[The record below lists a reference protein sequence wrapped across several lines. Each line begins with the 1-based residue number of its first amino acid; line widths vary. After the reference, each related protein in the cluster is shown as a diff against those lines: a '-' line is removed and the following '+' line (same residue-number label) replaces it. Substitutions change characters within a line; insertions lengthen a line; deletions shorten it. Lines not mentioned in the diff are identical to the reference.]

1 MQNFDWR
8 VVRTSPRAEF
18 LAATELERD
27 GLEVYC
33 PRVLDPLVR
42 SHRPD
47 TALFPG
53 YLFLRCNDD
62 DGGLP
67 SFRPNHRVFGWLR
80 LGGLIPTVPD
90 SVITD
95 LKDQVESLNEG
106 GGIWR
111 RYQVGEKVTVRSN
124 NIETLAQVLEEP
136 RSPKARVKVLM
147 QFMGRAVK
155 AQVPWESLSP
165 VDQHAQIRRGAPRR
179 TRGRGRFINY
189 SRGAAAAQN

>member
-53 YLFLRCNDD
+53 SLFLRCNDD
-62 DGGLP
+62 DGGRP
-67 SFRPNHRVFGWLR
+67 SFRPNHRV
-80 LGGLIPTVPD
+80 
-90 SVITD
+90 
-95 LKDQVESLNEG
+95 
-106 GGIWR
+106 
-111 RYQVGEKVTVRSN
+111 
-124 NIETLAQVLEEP
+124 
-136 RSPKARVKVLM
+136 
-147 QFMGRAVK
+147 
-155 AQVPWESLSP
+155 
-165 VDQHAQIRRGAPRR
+165 
-179 TRGRGRFINY
+179 
-189 SRGAAAAQN
+189 

>member
-1 MQNFDWR
+1 MPKFDWR

-53 YLFLRCNDD
+53 YLFLRCDD
-62 DGGLP
+62 NSENLP
-67 SFRPNHRVFGWLR
+67 SFRPNHRVLGWLR
-80 LGGLIPTVPD
+80 LGGDIPTLPD
-90 SVITD
+90 SVITE
-95 LKDQVESLNEG
+95 LKQQVESLNEE

-111 RYQVGEKVTVRSN
+111 RYHAGEKVTIRSN
-124 NIETLAQVLEEP
+124 NLETLAEVLEEP

-155 AQVPWESLSP
+155 AQVPWEALSP
-165 VDQHAQIRRGAPRR
+165 VEQHVPVKPGTPRR
-179 TRGRGRFINY
+179 TRGRGRWINY
-189 SRGAAAAQN
+189 NRTAEAARA